1 MGELYGRM
9 WTPLEPTFKVRVVDS
24 TGGQCIV
31 GTILC
36 MVPEKRGERLPYQ
49 KFRSSRFSAILAV
62 LSVSL
67 DDVPPSHPKKKKP
80 RTKSTLGK
88 MSCGVGDRTLPQELI
103 TVSITDYRA
112 QVLGYQTDVLRTGR
126 QARAAWRVGA
136 FIG

>member
-1 MGELYGRM
+1 MLA
-9 WTPLEPTFKVRVVDS
+9 P
-24 TGGQCIV
+24 
-31 GTILC
+31 ILC

-49 KFRSSRFSAILAV
+49 KFRCSRFSAILAV